1 MFAAAKVSATVAVVA
16 LTKTLDRRWPKN
28 GPAPDSRHSWDFWDF
43 FGRARPSSKGQK
55 QWPKSLAVDKSFN
68 MARALISWWPRNNC
82 SPTSGPRKHLAL

>member
-43 FGRARPSSKGQK
+43 FGRAKG
-55 QWPKSLAVDKSFN
+55 PP
-68 MARALISWWPRNNC
+68 ARAKNNGRKVWPLTNLLIWH
-82 SPTSGPRKHLAL
+82 GH